1 MLSKLNVFKS
11 SLSDVIDNRLLK
23 NLADILAAP
32 ICALINNSLTQGVVP
47 AQWKLARV
55 SPIPKC
61 VPVRDIVSDLRPISI
76 TCPVSKVTEV
86 SVSKLFDYFDFLM
99 MTMILAN
106 SVLLQEDQLRW
117 HLSD

>member
-1 MLSKLNVFKS
+1 M
-11 SLSDVIDNRLLK
+11 LK

-76 TCPVSKVTEV
+76 TCPVSKVAEV
-86 SVSKLFDYFDFLM
+86 FVSKLFDDSFNDD
-99 MTMILAN
+99 N
-106 SVLLQEDQLRW
+106 DPCQSVLLREDQLRW
-117 HLSD
+117 HLSDCRTCYLKRLTIQAI